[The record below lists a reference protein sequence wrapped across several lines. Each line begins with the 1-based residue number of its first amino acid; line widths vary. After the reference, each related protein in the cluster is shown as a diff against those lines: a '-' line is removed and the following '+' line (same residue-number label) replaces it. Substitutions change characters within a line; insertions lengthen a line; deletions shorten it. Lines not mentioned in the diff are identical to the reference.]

1 MGENMKKF
9 IRVLIILVVLLGLGL
24 CGVVFALTP
33 SEKISEQ
40 EKLRYDTEDINAVES
55 LSDSLIGKTKY
66 KDGRFLGEVDINNSL
81 FRGIVKSYAKA
92 NNDDDIL
99 NSSFNLENNK
109 LKIKYPYELGLGIDT
124 EVTVISRIENSGNSI
139 KIYVDEAYI
148 GKIPLPKSV
157 VKKVLADAVKN
168 NDRLNASENSIY
180 FDGLDKEKIDIKDV
194 RVVGSELKINYEV
207 PFTISNVLDMIRR

>member
-1 MGENMKKF
+1 MGESMKKF
-9 IRVLIILVVLLGLGL
+9 IRVLIILIVVVGVGL
-24 CGVVFALTP
+24 CGLVFALTP

-66 KDGRFLGEVDINNSL
+66 KDGRFVGEVDINNSL
-81 FRGIVKSYAKA
+81 FRGIIKSYAKA
-92 NNDDDIL
+92 NGDEDIL

-109 LKIKYPYELGLGIDT
+109 LKIIYPYELGFGLDT
-124 EVTVISRIENSGNSI
+124 EVTIISRIENSGNSI
-139 KIYVDEAYI
+139 KISVDEAYI
-148 GKIPLPKSV
+148 GKIPLPNSA
-157 VKKVLADAVKN
+157 VKRVLIDAVKN
-168 NDRLNASENSIY
+168 NDRLNASDNSIY

-194 RVVGSELKINYEV
+194 RVEGAELKIYYEV

>member
-124 EVTVISRIENSGNSI
+124 EVTVISRIENNGNSI

-148 GKIPLPKSV
+148 GKILLPKSV

-168 NDRLNASENSIY
+168 NDRLNASESSIY
-180 FDGLDKEKIDIKDV
+180 FDGLNKEKIDIKDV